1 MPRPGSSAGSCAAA
15 SCSTAGTSPP
25 GSSSSH
31 GSGGWPT
38 TSRCGRHR
46 WTGTSSAPSPTVG
59 ADVVDELRVRGLL
72 DRMGAE
78 IDGLRRLAGRGD
90 AELRRDE
97 DLLAAVKYRFI
108 VALEVCI
115 DLGRHLVASKGLR
128 ARWTTQTCSLYCTR
142 RVCSTPRPPRS

>member
-1 MPRPGSSAGSCAAA
+1 MADDVE
-15 SCSTAGTSPP
+15 
-25 GSSSSH
+25 
-31 GSGGWPT
+31 
-38 TSRCGRHR
+38 CGRHR

-78 IDGLRRLAGRGD
+78 IDGLRRLAGHGD

-97 DLLAAVKYRFI
+97 DLRAAVKYRFI

-115 DLGRHLVASKGLR
+115 DLGRHVVASKGLGP
-128 ARWTTQTCSLYCTR
+128 RWTTQTCSLYCTR
-142 RVCSTPRPPRS
+142 RICSTPRPPRS